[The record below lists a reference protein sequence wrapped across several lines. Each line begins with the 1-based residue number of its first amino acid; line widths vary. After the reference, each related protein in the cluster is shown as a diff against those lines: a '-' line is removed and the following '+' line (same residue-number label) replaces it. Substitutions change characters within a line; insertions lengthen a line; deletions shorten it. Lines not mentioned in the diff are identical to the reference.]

1 MGKLFRLAAYIYTL
15 LIAVVCL
22 MPMPHVS
29 NAPKDSDKLVHL
41 LAYLF
46 FTIIWFLGFYLSNKK
61 QIYGRSLIKSVV
73 LGVFYGILIEVI
85 QGVATVSRSADF
97 KDFIANCIGIL
108 TGVILIISM
117 KSLFLRLKSKF

>member
-46 FTIIWFLGFYLSNKK
+46 FTIIWFLGFYFSNKK
-61 QIYGRSLIKSVV
+61 QIYSRSLIKSVG

>member
-1 MGKLFRLAAYIYTL
+1 MGKLFRLAACIYTL

-46 FTIIWFLGFYLSNKK
+46 FTIIWFLGFYLRNKK
-61 QIYGRSLIKSVV
+61 QIYSRSLIKSVV

>member
-29 NAPKDSDKLVHL
+29 NVPKDSDKLVHL

-61 QIYGRSLIKSVV
+61 QIYSRSLIKSVV

>member
-1 MGKLFRLAAYIYTL
+1 VGKLFRLAACIYTL

-46 FTIIWFLGFYLSNKK
+46 FTIIWFLGFYLRNKK
-61 QIYGRSLIKSVV
+61 QIYSRSLIKSVV

>member
-1 MGKLFRLAAYIYTL
+1 
-15 LIAVVCL
+15 
-22 MPMPHVS
+22 MPHVS

-46 FTIIWFLGFYLSNKK
+46 FTIIWFLGFYLRNKK
-61 QIYGRSLIKSVV
+61 QIYSRSLIKSVV